1 MELKRIHLKNYRRYK
16 DQEIEF
22 PTGIIGIVGRN
33 GSGKSTIIEA
43 IGWCMYGNDAARTN
57 KDQIRTTG
65 IPKGEDCS
73 VTLEMVLGSDTV
85 RIIRE
90 LRGKNASGYAS
101 LFLNGDRTAHVRGSR
116 EVSEFI
122 AKRIGMDRVA
132 FFTSVFAEQKEL
144 DALSDLQSEKR
155 KKVILRL
162 LRINRIDDAIQAI
175 RCDIRESTDRISLL
189 ESNLKDMIALEEQQ
203 QEASE
208 QREQT
213 EQQIKIQA
221 DMIKEL
227 KAEDKKKKAE
237 FSTHQKKYQMYN
249 KANNEHVKIKTQII
263 SKRDE
268 REITDSDLRAAK
280 DSKKKLQGILPQV
293 EEYKVVKKEKAAL
306 DILYGSFTQKKML
319 EGQCDGADSQIE
331 QILSANKRI
340 EGALAK
346 SNGLESDLK
355 IQENRLAGQK
365 EREKKLVQSISA
377 VSAKITAEE
386 KQRSDLMGKFV
397 KIRNL
402 GGKGNC
408 PTCSRPLKDHF
419 ARVSKQ
425 FTDDISTLDKVI
437 KKDLNEKKDAE
448 SSLRSLKKGIQA
460 YYKKISGIKTMVKK
474 KDSLQTQLRGGKKS
488 LAATNRK
495 KLALTKKL
503 KKFSGI
509 IYDREHHL
517 SVNRQFEKLSKINNK
532 SIGLSADA
540 KRIPHL
546 SKRYKML
553 SETISMLEEKQ
564 KKATKRL
571 DLVGYDQLEY
581 KRAKEDLEQSS
592 VAHRN
597 AREAQIELKG
607 NMDTIAVNMKYID
620 EQIKEQNTRQAEI
633 DEENKKIGL
642 RSKLEQIMKDFRL
655 DLISRIKPVLSQRSS
670 ELFREITRGR
680 YSMMDLDE
688 DYSIRIEDDGGSFTT
703 NRFSGGEGDLANLC
717 LRIAISQELMERS
730 GGMQANFIA
739 LDEIFG
745 SQDGERKKSVLE
757 TLSALS
763 GQFKQILVITHVED
777 IKDVLPYVLTVVEE
791 QEGTVR
797 IETEGFAPV

>member
-65 IPKGEDCS
+65 VPKGEDCS

-90 LRGKNASGYAS
+90 LKGKNASGYAS
-101 LFLNGDRTAHVRGSR
+101 VFLNGYKTAHVRGSR
-116 EVSEFI
+116 EVSEFV

-132 FFTSVFAEQKEL
+132 FFTSVFAKQKEL
-144 DALSDLQSEKR
+144 DALSDLQPEKR
-155 KKVILRL
+155 KKTIMRL

-175 RCDIRESTDRISLL
+175 RCDIHESTDRISLL
-189 ESNLKDMIALEEQQ
+189 ESNLKDIRALEEQQ

-208 QREQT
+208 RREQT
-213 EQQIKIQA
+213 EQQINIQT

-227 KAEDKKKKAE
+227 KTEEAKKKAE

-249 KANNEHVKIKTQII
+249 KANNVRVTIKAQIM
-263 SKRDE
+263 SKRGE
-268 REITDSDLRAAK
+268 REITDSDLRTAK
-280 DSKKKLQGILPQV
+280 DSKNKLQGILLQV
-293 EEYKVVKKEKAAL
+293 EEYKVVKKEKTAL

-319 EGQCDGADSQIE
+319 EGQCDDADSQIE

-340 EGALAK
+340 DGALAK
-346 SNGLESDLK
+346 SDGLESDLK
-355 IQENRLAGQK
+355 IQKNRLAGQK
-365 EREKKLVQSISA
+365 KHEEKLVTSISA

-386 KQRSDLMGKFV
+386 KQRSGLMGKFA
-397 KIRNL
+397 KIKSL
-402 GGKGNC
+402 GSKGNC
-408 PTCSRPLKDHF
+408 PTCSQPLKDHF

-425 FTDDISTLDKVI
+425 FTGGISTLDKVI
-437 KKDLNEKKDAE
+437 KKDLNEKKDVE
-448 SSLRSLKKGIQA
+448 SNLRSLKKGIQA
-460 YYKKISGIKTMVKK
+460 CSKKISGIEAMVKK
-474 KDSLQTQLRGGKKS
+474 KDSLQIQLREGKKS
-488 LAATNRK
+488 LVATNLV

-509 IYDREHHL
+509 RYDRKHHM

-532 SIGLSADA
+532 SIELSTDA

-553 SETISMLEEKQ
+553 SETISRLEEKQ

-571 DLVGYDQLEY
+571 DSVGYDKLEY
-581 KRAKEDLEQSS
+581 KRAEEDLEQSS
-592 VAHRN
+592 ATHSK

-607 NMDTIAVNMKYID
+607 NMDTITMTINHVDA
-620 EQIKEQNTRQAEI
+620 QIKEQNTRQAEI

-670 ELFREITRGR
+670 ELFREVTRGR

-688 DYSIRIEDDGGSFTT
+688 NYSIRIEDDGGSFTT

-717 LRIAISQELMERS
+717 LRVAISQELMERS